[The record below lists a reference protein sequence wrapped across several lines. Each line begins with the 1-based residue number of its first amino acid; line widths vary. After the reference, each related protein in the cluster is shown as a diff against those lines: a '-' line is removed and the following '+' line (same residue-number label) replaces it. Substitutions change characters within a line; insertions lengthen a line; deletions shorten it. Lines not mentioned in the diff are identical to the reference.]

1 MFSGC
6 THGMVLNDCWLCPHV
21 VTLHHPDPE
30 RTRHGPVQRVKP
42 QPITW
47 RDEPEMLIGNAVMGW
62 PYPNPAF
69 QKMLDLVELPLDWT
83 GVVTG
88 YIGIVTS
95 TIFVRKQ
102 ARNIVSGTTSV
113 LLVLGGL
120 NSDPWTMGLRS
131 PQKCWVW
138 VKLGT
143 CTPVLISVGWFQSRN
158 GGRTY
163 TAVIPIIQR
172 YVKSVGLW
180 NWKNQWPKEK
190 PLLFSGLTHTSETPS
205 AIASHLID
213 LRAQWWKWSHLLTG
227 HRSKPQLNNPF
238 PASIEHLHSKVQ
250 ISMNPLR
257 KRGFWWM
264 LNIKGKGLN

>member
-1 MFSGC
+1 MF
-6 THGMVLNDCWLCPHV
+6 NDCWLCPHV

-69 QKMLDLVELPLDWT
+69 QKMLNLVELPLDWT

-88 YIGIVTS
+88 YIGIATS

-143 CTPVLISVGWFQSRN
+143 CTPVLILVGWFQSRN

-163 TAVIPIIQR
+163 SNSYHTKICKVSGALELKESMAKRKTTRV
-172 YVKSVGLW
+172 LW
-180 NWKNQWPKEK
+180 VDPYLGD
-190 PLLFSGLTHTSETPS
+190 PV
-205 AIASHLID
+205 SH
-213 LRAQWWKWSHLLTG
+213 RFG
-227 HRSKPQLNNPF
+227 PHRS
-238 PASIEHLHSKVQ
+238 
-250 ISMNPLR
+250 
-257 KRGFWWM
+257 
-264 LNIKGKGLN
+264 